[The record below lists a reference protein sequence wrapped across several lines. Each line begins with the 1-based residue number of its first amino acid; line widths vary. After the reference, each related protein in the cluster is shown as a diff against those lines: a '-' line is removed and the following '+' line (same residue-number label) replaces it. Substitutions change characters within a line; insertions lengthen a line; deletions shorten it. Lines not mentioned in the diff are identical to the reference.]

1 MTRNDDPLLQCLLA
15 LCRFHG
21 NASTAE
27 AVMGGLPVDSAA
39 LTPALCVASA
49 TVVPND
55 LIH

>member
-27 AVMGGLPVDSAA
+27 AVMGGLPVDSGA